1 MRILFVGDIVGK
13 GGRNTVN
20 LVVPKLLRE
29 YSCQFC
35 VANGENMAGGGGFT
49 RQCLLELSNSG
60 VDVFTSG
67 DHIWDQ
73 KDFVEEIKKFPN
85 VLRPAN
91 MADCQPGRGYGVF
104 SSVDD
109 KKVGVLCLLGRT
121 FMAASANCPFEAAE
135 RIVPEMRKE
144 TPIIV
149 VDFHAEATSEKIA
162 MARFLDGKVSAV
174 VGTHTHVP
182 TADQQILPGGTAFQ
196 CDLGMVGAR
205 ESVLGRDIAPVIS
218 RFRTGMPSRFTV
230 NDKGIR
236 LNGAVVTI
244 DDNGRAG
251 GIERVMRDIL

>member
-20 LVVPKLLRE
+20 LLVPKLLRE

-162 MARFLDGKVSAV
+162 IDRKSV
-174 VGTHTHVP
+174 V
-182 TADQQILPGGTAFQ
+182 
-196 CDLGMVGAR
+196 
-205 ESVLGRDIAPVIS
+205 
-218 RFRTGMPSRFTV
+218 
-230 NDKGIR
+230 
-236 LNGAVVTI
+236 
-244 DDNGRAG
+244 
-251 GIERVMRDIL
+251 